1 MLSELRGGDIDALV
15 LDRNFIDNTAATD
28 CDFVAVGTPFSLAD
42 VGYGLA
48 LNMQEP
54 LERDLNR
61 VIRDLI
67 QSGVTEKL
75 RNTLILRAADTTKC
89 RQVQVQLN
97 NQVKLDQVAGLWV
110 MLAIALMFALLALGI
125 FWLRRRRAVQ
135 WLVLNGLPSGA
146 QLVSSKVFGGSRERL
161 ASLRS
166 AASAG
171 GVKGGRG
178 ERELSE
184 RRKDRSGGDAFD

>member
-1 MLSELRGGDIDALV
+1 
-15 LDRNFIDNTAATD
+15 
-28 CDFVAVGTPFSLAD
+28 
-42 VGYGLA
+42 
-48 LNMQEP
+48 
-54 LERDLNR
+54 
-61 VIRDLI
+61 
-67 QSGVTEKL
+67 
-75 RNTLILRAADTTKC
+75 
-89 RQVQVQLN
+89 
-97 NQVKLDQVAGLWV
+97 